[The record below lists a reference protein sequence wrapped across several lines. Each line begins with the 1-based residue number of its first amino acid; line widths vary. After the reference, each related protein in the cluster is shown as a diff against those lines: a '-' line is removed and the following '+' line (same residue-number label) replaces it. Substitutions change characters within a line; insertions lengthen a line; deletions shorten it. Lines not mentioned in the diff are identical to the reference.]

1 MQKTKKGLMAGE
13 KRGEAGWEKGERR
26 RPGGGR
32 RETEP
37 PVQVEAGASGRSH
50 LGEGVWVVTTTS
62 TAQQRQK
69 WKQILALSQVFQ
81 PCTVPLLKSF
91 HRRRSFFLVTG

>member
-1 MQKTKKGLMAGE
+1 MG
-13 KRGEAGWEKGERR
+13 KRVRL
-26 RPGGGR
+26 GGGR
-32 RETEP
+32 EP

-69 WKQILALSQVFQ
+69 WKQILAYNITS
-81 PCTVPLLKSF
+81 VPALYSAPF
-91 HRRRSFFLVTG
+91 EVIP

>member
-1 MQKTKKGLMAGE
+1 M
-13 KRGEAGWEKGERR
+13 
-26 RPGGGR
+26 GGR

-50 LGEGVWVVTTTS
+50 LGVGVWVATTEWETS

-69 WKQILALSQVFQ
+69 WKQILAYNITS
-81 PCTVPLLKSF
+81 VPALYSAPFEVIL
-91 HRRRSFFLVTG
+91 

>member
-1 MQKTKKGLMAGE
+1 M
-13 KRGEAGWEKGERR
+13 
-26 RPGGGR
+26 GGR

-50 LGEGVWVVTTTS
+50 LGVGVWVATTERETS

-69 WKQILALSQVFQ
+69 WKQILAYNIIS
-81 PCTVPLLKSF
+81 VPALYSAPF
-91 HRRRSFFLVTG
+91 EVIP